1 MGRIIVFKGISEYNV
16 LNYFAESLYE
26 ELSLLYPTK
35 CIDLKSKNIQEILAN
50 EIVNGIDLTVGF
62 NSMSI
67 EYLYEKR
74 SIPHLAIFVDHPI
87 YHYIAFNAKLDNIYI
102 SCTDKERLYFLK
114 NKLNYDNSFILN
126 HAVDSKITH
135 NIYGEKIYDIVMLGS
150 IESSRKLRILL
161 KEKYKNNKVVMEL
174 IDYVT
179 ELAVGNSIFS
189 LEDLLDSVI
198 QMENVDININITS
211 FEYYELLTN
220 IEKYVRCISREKA
233 LINFS
238 DYKIHVFGNIK
249 SEKIKNKENIFVHE
263 AVDNKKAIEIL
274 KNSKISLNNT
284 KTIYNGSHERI
295 LLASACGAVNLTN
308 YTKYFKELLRSNA
321 IYYND
326 CKLDESYEELEHVL
340 KNDKKRIEMALEAN
354 EIIMKNHTWRNR
366 AKQIIDMLS

>member
-26 ELSLLYPTK
+26 ELDLLYPTK

-50 EIVNGIDLTVGF
+50 EVVNGIDLTIGF

-87 YHYIAFNAKLDNIYI
+87 YHYTAFNMNLDNIYI
-102 SCTDKERLYFLK
+102 SCTDEERLYFLK
-114 NKLNYDNSFILN
+114 NKLDYDNSFILN

-150 IESSRKLRILL
+150 IESSKKLRILL
-161 KEKYKNNKVVMEL
+161 KEKYKNNKVIMEL

-179 ELAVGNSIFS
+179 ELAVGNSIFT

-198 QMENVDININITS
+198 QMEKIDININITS

-220 IEKYVRCISREKA
+220 IEKYVRCISRERA
-233 LINFS
+233 IINFS
-238 DYKIHVFGNIK
+238 NYKIHVFGNIK
-249 SEKIKNKENIFVHE
+249 SEKIKNKENIYVHE
-263 AVDNKKAIEIL
+263 AVDNKNAIEIL

-295 LLASACGAVNLTN
+295 LLASACGAINLTN
-308 YTKYFKELLRSNA
+308 YTKYFKELLGSNA

-326 CKLDESYEELEHVL
+326 CRLDEAYEEVEYIL
-340 KNDKKRIEMALEAN
+340 KNDKKRIDIALEAN
-354 EIIMKNHTWRNR
+354 EVVMKNHTWRNR